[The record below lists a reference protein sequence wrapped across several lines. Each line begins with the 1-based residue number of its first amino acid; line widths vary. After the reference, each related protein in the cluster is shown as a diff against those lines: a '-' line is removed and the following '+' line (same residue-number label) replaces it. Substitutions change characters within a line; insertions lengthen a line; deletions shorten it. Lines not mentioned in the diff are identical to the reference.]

1 MGVTAVIVPLEAPGV
16 IRDKEI
22 IDLRMSSSCPSTWL
36 YIVPEFPFVALFNIA

>member
-1 MGVTAVIVPLEAPGV
+1 MGGTAVIVPLEAPGV

-22 IDLRMSSSCPSTWL
+22 IVLRMSSSLPSTWL